1 MFNLQYQIYRLPQAA
16 AIHNSGWYTF
26 CLINSTNKSSL
37 LLLDPSAA
45 EIPAGMD
52 NGFVFSVNGD
62 QLPMQLKDSLKT
74 FPLFYQNGYGPF
86 PLGKLQQYD
95 VASLFDKI
103 ASQINTTY
111 VYKDYLLAN
120 LALQLIHFGIKHFT

>member
-26 CLINSTNKSSL
+26 YLINSPDESSL

-45 EIPAGMD
+45 EIPAGMN
-52 NGFVFSVNGD
+52 NGFVFSVKED
-62 QLPMQLKDSLKT
+62 QLPMQIKDSLKT

-86 PLGKLQQYD
+86 PLEKFQQYD
-95 VASLFDKI
+95 VFSLFDKI
-103 ASQINTTY
+103 ASQINTNY